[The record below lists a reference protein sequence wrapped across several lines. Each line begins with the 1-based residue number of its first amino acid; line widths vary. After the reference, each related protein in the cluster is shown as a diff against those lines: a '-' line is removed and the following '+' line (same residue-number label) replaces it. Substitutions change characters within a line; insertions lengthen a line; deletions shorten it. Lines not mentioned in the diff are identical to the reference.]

1 VVIVSV
7 DLVSIPNVDEFER
20 FTVETIGGDF
30 RVLHV
35 TVRAGYHDQ
44 VDVPAALRLCR
55 KQGLLERNLDLEH
68 ASYHVSR
75 IAIKPIEGSPLTN
88 WRKRLF
94 VVMARNAAS
103 PIDAFQLPSENTVYV
118 GAQVPL

>member
-1 VVIVSV
+1 MIVSV
-7 DLVSIPNVDEFER
+7 QLVSIPNVDEYER
-20 FTVETIGGDF
+20 FTVEKIGGEF
-30 RVLHV
+30 RVVHV
-35 TVRAGYHDQ
+35 TVRAGYHDS

-55 KQGLLERNLDLEH
+55 KQGLQIRNLDLKH

-75 IAIKPIEGSPLTN
+75 IAIKATDGGPPQSR

-103 PIDAFQLPSENTVYV
+103 PIDTFQLAHRPHGVRGLPGS
-118 GAQVPL
+118 P